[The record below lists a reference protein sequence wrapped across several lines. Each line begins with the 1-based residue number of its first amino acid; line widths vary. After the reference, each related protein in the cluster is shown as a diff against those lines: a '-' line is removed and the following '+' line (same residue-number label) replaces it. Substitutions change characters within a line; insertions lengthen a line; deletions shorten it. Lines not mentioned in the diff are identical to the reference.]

1 MKENEAIR
9 SDITKAITQ
18 DIPEVRERFLA
29 HFETEIKD
37 FVEHMILAYLKW
49 QELESMINDD
59 QRKAYVAAIVFTTIN
74 LHIVSFRLFLS
85 GYPVAAGNLE
95 RQVIETIALAILCS
109 EKSLNVLDR
118 YIDNAYTTNKAVG
131 HLKKHKDKLQVSQDG
146 LEALEKGLKFY
157 HKYSHPSLLTI
168 AEQIGFQDQALYL
181 GPSFDEG
188 KIAEYEK
195 EVKGR
200 VSLARTFSNVIQGVV
215 HRVAKW

>member
-1 MKENEAIR
+1 LKENEAIR

-95 RQVIETIALAILCS
+95 RQVIETIALAIALF
-109 EKSLNVLDR
+109 LNCHHQ
-118 YIDNAYTTNKAVG
+118 NAKRS
-131 HLKKHKDKLQVSQDG
+131 KQV
-146 LEALEKGLKFY
+146 FY
-157 HKYSHPSLLTI
+157 
-168 AEQIGFQDQALYL
+168 AA
-181 GPSFDEG
+181 
-188 KIAEYEK
+188 
-195 EVKGR
+195 
-200 VSLARTFSNVIQGVV
+200 
-215 HRVAKW
+215 